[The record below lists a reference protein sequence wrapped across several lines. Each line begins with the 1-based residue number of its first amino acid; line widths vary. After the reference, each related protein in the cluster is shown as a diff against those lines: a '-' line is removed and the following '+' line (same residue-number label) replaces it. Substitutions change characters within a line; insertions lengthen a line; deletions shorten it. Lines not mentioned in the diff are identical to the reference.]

1 MAIAKE
7 IFDTYDEEK
16 KGFLNVAQLGK
27 FMVEVSEKFG
37 TLPPTADEVK
47 LAMNDLDENKDGE
60 LDFEELKPTI
70 M

>member
-1 MAIAKE
+1 M
-7 IFDTYDEEK
+7 
-16 KGFLNVAQLGK
+16 NVAELGK

-37 TLPPTADEVK
+37 TLPPTAEEVK